1 MHEHTLVKSLY
12 RQLDALCRAEGG
24 ARITRVEVTLGAF
37 SHISAAHFREHFE
50 HEQHETLAKG
60 AELVVHENAD
70 IHHPHASEIVI
81 NSIEVDTEGA

>member
-24 ARITRVEVTLGAF
+24 TRITRVEITLGAF
-37 SHISAAHFREHFE
+37 SHISADHFREHFM
-50 HEQHETLAKG
+50 HESHETLAHG
-60 AELVVHENAD
+60 AELVVHENPD

-81 NSIEVDTEGA
+81 DAIEVDIEDP